1 MRDSAVL
8 KAAVRQFWDN
18 KPCGAK
24 NTTAEPGTRAFYQEI
39 EAHRYQEEF
48 HIPLVAEFNEHFGQK
63 VLEVGCGL
71 GTDGRQFVRGGA
83 NYIGCE
89 LSFHSLVL
97 ARRGF
102 ELSSLPGAFVCAD
115 AENLPF
121 SDSAFDLVYCHGV
134 LHHTPD
140 TERGLREI
148 YRVLR
153 PGGKAIIMLYAR
165 ESFSYIV
172 GAQILGRLR
181 LEWARLRMGR
191 ESFNRFV
198 GLPPEHRGWLPDW
211 VVINNS
217 TDGLGNPLSQ
227 LYTADQLQGLFSAFR
242 DIRLEKHY
250 FPRRKMPLIGPH
262 MPRFVAYWLGRTL
275 GSFWYIKA
283 VK

>member
-1 MRDSAVL
+1 MKDSEAL

-18 KPCGAK
+18 RPCGAK
-24 NTTAEPGTRAFYQEI
+24 NTTAEPGTRAFYEEI

-48 HIPLVAEFNEHFGQK
+48 HIPLIAEFNDHSGER
-63 VLEVGCGL
+63 VLEIGCGL
-71 GTDGRQFVRGGA
+71 GTDGRRFVRGGA
-83 NYIGCE
+83 NYVGCE
-89 LSFHSLVL
+89 FSLHSLVL

-102 ELSSLPGAFVCAD
+102 ELFGLPGAFVCAD

-121 SDSAFDLVYCHGV
+121 QDAIFDLVYCHGV

-140 TERGLREI
+140 TERGIREI
-148 YRVLR
+148 CRVLR
-153 PGGKAIIMLYAR
+153 PGGKAVVMLYAR
-165 ESFSYIV
+165 ESLSYVI

-181 LEWARLRMGR
+181 LAWARLRMGR

-198 GLPPEHRGWLPDW
+198 GLPPEHRGRLPDW

-217 TDGLGNPLSQ
+217 TDGLGNPLSK
-227 LYTADQLQGLFSAFR
+227 LYTARQLRQMFSAFR
-242 DIRLEKHY
+242 DVCLEKHY
-250 FPRRKMPLIGPH
+250 FPRRKVPVIGPLL
-262 MPRFVAYWLGRTL
+262 PRSLAYWLGRMM